1 MDSENIMFIPAVVLM
16 VVEAAAF
23 IFLVWSWFDAKR
35 REEDATD

>member
-1 MDSENIMFIPAVVLM
+1 MDSENIMYYPAIVLM

-35 REEDATD
+35 RGKDGKR